1 MIAIDH
7 SGRLLD
13 AAIKIQQGK
22 TLEFKGVKDL
32 PLVNVPL
39 EEIEANI
46 ERVEFQQV
54 SSVWTNDRTDRRTSG
69 RTNGRMNGRTDGRTV
84 G

>member
-22 TLEFKGVKDL
+22 TLEFKGAKDL
-32 PLVNVPL
+32 PLVNVQL

-46 ERVEFQQV
+46 ERVHFQQV
-54 SSVWTNDRTDRRTSG
+54 SSVWRRTDE
-69 RTNGRMNGRTDGRTV
+69 RTV